1 METAL
6 NQITQA
12 HITPKDLTKENIK
25 VELLSQ
31 KKDENRRRNL
41 PPSMQ
46 DNMTENFS

>member
-6 NQITQA
+6 NQITQT
-12 HITPKDLTKENIK
+12 HITPKDLTKENFK